1 MHLQHPAILVCLFL
15 VENETKVNIEII
27 AGKLKSSWSFPRS
40 STLLSRIMYKR
51 PLI

>member
-27 AGKLKSSWSFPRS
+27 AGKLKSSWIF
-40 STLLSRIMYKR
+40 LSVVLFWAELCINA
-51 PLI
+51 L